1 MRILDDRLRRL
12 ISQANAGAYLPP
24 IDPTG
29 SERRRA
35 MATKVK
41 LPKGKEFTFAAAK
54 GGFGAK
60 YPWDEWFNGDLLL
73 LERSEGPENE
83 KGTVIEGQ
91 ETVKRDYGVPRNA
104 MFPKIKTAARRRY
117 KVVQT
122 SSRDVDG
129 NKLPHGGIII
139 KGRDMTSEE
148 RVEEDMLR
156 AEERAKAEANGEAE
170 QAEA

>member
-1 MRILDDRLRRL
+1 MRILDERLKRL
-12 ISQANAGAYLPP
+12 VSQANAGAYIPP

-29 SERRRA
+29 SKGRRT
-35 MATKVK
+35 MAQKVK
-41 LPKGKEFTFAAAK
+41 LPKGKEFQFPTARVGTFA
-54 GGFGAK
+54 AK

-91 ETVKRDYGVPRNA
+91 ETVKRDYNVPTNA

-122 SSRDVDG
+122 SRRDHEG
-129 NKLPHGGIII
+129 NKLPNGGIII
-139 KGRDMTSEE
+139 KGRDMTAEE
-148 RVEEDMLR
+148 RAEEDMLR
-156 AEERAKAEANGEAE
+156 AEEKAAGKGEDTAE
-170 QAEA
+170 SA